1 MAAQTLALREKGSEY
16 TLSSQI
22 SDSRTAYAL
31 SLYAKISNITWD
43 YEAPSGKIAGCEY
56 VFFARIYCNP
66 IPNDFSAH
74 NFTAGVG
81 NDRTKTFKSFS
92 IDSRSNTSF
101 EVANSLWD
109 LIGEGF
115 ETEK

>member
-56 VFFARIYCNP
+56 VFFAGIYSNP
-66 IPNDFSAH
+66 TTLTICP
-74 NFTAGVG
+74 FTTLLQVLEMTE
-81 NDRTKTFKSFS
+81 RRLS
-92 IDSRSNTSF
+92 
-101 EVANSLWD
+101 SLSVSTPAQTH
-109 LIGEGF
+109 LL
-115 ETEK
+115 K

>member
-66 IPNDFSAH
+66 TTPTIFP
-74 NFTAGVG
+74 FTTLLQALEMIE
-81 NDRTKTFKSFS
+81 RRLS
-92 IDSRSNTSF
+92 
-101 EVANSLWD
+101 SLSVSTPAPTH
-109 LIGEGF
+109 LL
-115 ETEK
+115 K

>member
-56 VFFARIYCNP
+56 VFFAGIYSNP
-66 IPNDFSAH
+66 PTLTICP
-74 NFTAGVG
+74 FTTLLQVLEMTE
-81 NDRTKTFKSFS
+81 RRLS
-92 IDSRSNTSF
+92 
-101 EVANSLWD
+101 SLSVSTPAQTH
-109 LIGEGF
+109 LL
-115 ETEK
+115 K